1 MTEDNV
7 FVQEEAPKKQINFAT
22 VAGVYNDGLSLRF
35 DGEDTPSEKH
45 YQCNSFVV
53 FKVGDRVRIIEDS
66 GTYVVEYP
74 IGNPKKTFVADS
86 AKTANSANTASS
98 ATKADTAGSAN
109 SATTASRLANS
120 RQIKLTGAVSG
131 SANFDGSANIS
142 ISTTLS
148 GTAEAYNFSN
158 KHTGSYLGFFNGG
171 VTTKKSVPAITSP
184 SSASAADVATKLNA
198 LLSALRSYSLIS

>member
-7 FVQEEAPKKQINFAT
+7 FVEDEAPKKQINFAT

-45 YQCNSFVV
+45 YKCNSFAV

-86 AKTANSANTASS
+86 AKTATTAGSASTASKADSATSASS
-98 ATKADTAGSAN
+98 ATTANKLS
-109 SATTASRLANS
+109 SSRKIS
-120 RQIKLTGAVSG
+120 ITGAVSG
-131 SANFDGSANIS
+131 AANFDGSADVT
-142 ISTTLS
+142 ISTTLA
-148 GTAEAYNFSN
+148 GTTTAYNFSN
-158 KHTGSYLGFFNGG
+158 KHTGSHLAFFNGA
-171 VTTKKSVPAITSP
+171 VTSKKTVTPVTSP
-184 SSASAADVATKLNA
+184 SSATVSDVATKLNA
-198 LLSALRSYSLIS
+198 LISALKSYSLIS